1 MGHKA
6 ILIWNFLFQGVAV
19 RHANHEF
26 IGSCASSQLPAGERP
41 IGRRASLLMKSNER
55 TRAIGSLKNIR
66 KKKMIEQGGRCY
78 YCGLV
83 MWENALEPIAQA
95 RSRSAASLWLLQCT
109 AEHLHPRSEGGAD
122 TADNIVAACWF
133 CNSRRQRQKQPPAPE
148 DDRASVPRRM
158 GKGRWLAA
166 QLAT

>member
-1 MGHKA
+1 MGA
-6 ILIWNFLFQGVAV
+6 
-19 RHANHEF
+19 
-26 IGSCASSQLPAGERP
+26 
-41 IGRRASLLMKSNER
+41 
-55 TRAIGSLKNIR
+55 LKNIR

-133 CNSRRQRQKQPPAPE
+133 CNSRRHRQKQPPAPE
-148 DDRASVPRRM
+148 DYRAYVQRRM